1 MRLLEYEICLHVLA
15 HRPDLAAIHAAT
27 VDTGNG
33 LILLTGDSGAG
44 KTTLALAL
52 TLVGCRVGG
61 DDLALLDPGT
71 GVLRPLPRCAHLDR
85 NSWRLLRR
93 AGVRLPDRLA
103 RLGFVTPADLGTT
116 EIGSAPVRHVV
127 VVERGRGADPS
138 LRSLSQAEALLALLP
153 QTRWPAG
160 TEGEKLAAVGRMVG
174 GACCYRLTRGNVPAT
189 LALVAAMLDGR
200 AAASLQRPGV
210 TGEPAGD

>member
-61 DDLALLDPGT
+61 DDLALLEPRSGILT
-71 GVLRPLPRCAHLDR
+71 PLPRCAHLDR
-85 NSWRLLRR
+85 NSWRLLRQ
-93 AGVRLPDRLA
+93 AGVRLPNRLA

-116 EIGSAPVRHVV
+116 EIGNAPVRHVV
-127 VVERGRGADPS
+127 VVERGRSAVPS

-160 TEGEKLAAVGRMVG
+160 SEGEKLTAVGRMVG
-174 GACCYRLTRGNVPAT
+174 GARCHRLTRGDLPTT
-189 LALVAAMLDGR
+189 LALVVAVLDGQ
-200 AAASLQRPGV
+200 AATSSQRFGV